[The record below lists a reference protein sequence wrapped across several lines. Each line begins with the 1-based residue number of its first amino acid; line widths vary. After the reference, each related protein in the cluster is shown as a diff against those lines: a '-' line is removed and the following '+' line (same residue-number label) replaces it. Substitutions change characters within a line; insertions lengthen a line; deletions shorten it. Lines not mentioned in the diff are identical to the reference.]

1 MNLRRNLAAGGV
13 AASLMASLFAV
24 SMAGPAMAATVPPVT
39 TTVTPVGAT
48 TYVPIAAVTAI
59 GPTDIAGGSLTLTL
73 PAGFSWAIGGA
84 ITTVETNGVGGKL
97 AVSGGTITVGGTTAT
112 FSVTGAALASTITFS
127 SAPVT
132 TATAGAS
139 GNVVLSGLSHPSS
152 VVVARV
158 HAPEGAATANSQAK
172 GNDQP
177 KGNDNAK
184 GNVQAKGHGAR
195 KVAFYASSTT
205 CATAQPIGHPA
216 SYGFAILNTTGR
228 KGTNVNVVLNVVL
241 KGAAPNATYTISLN
255 QGSAGCALTTPT
267 TAGTVHTNA
276 RGNGTANLHVAIV
289 SGAKN
294 FWVSATNVASTTGPT
309 SPTSILGT
317 PAATLKIKH

>member
-24 SMAGPAMAATVPPVT
+24 SMAGPAMAATASPVT
-39 TTVTPVGAT
+39 TTVLPNGAAT
-48 TYVPIAAVTAI
+48 SLPLAMVTATLA
-59 GPTDIAGGSLTLTL
+59 TDFPLGNLTLTL
-73 PAGFSWAIGGA
+73 PAGFSWAAAGSISA
-84 ITTVETNGVGGKL
+84 TATPYTL
-97 AVSGGTITVGGTTAT
+97 AVSAGAIIQGGTTAT
-112 FSVTGAALASTITFS
+112 FVVSGTAASNSTIWFS
-127 SAPVT
+127 MPTVRT
-132 TATAGAS
+132 TTAGAS
-139 GNVVLSGLSHPSS
+139 GDVVLSGLSNHNS
-152 VVVARV
+152 VVIARV
-158 HAPEGAATANSQAK
+158 RAPEGAATANGQAKANDQAK
-172 GNDQP
+172 GNDQG
-177 KGNDNAK
+177 KGNA
-184 GNVQAKGHGAR
+184 QAKGHGAA
-195 KVAFYASSTT
+195 KVAFYASST